1 MADIMHKIKFTVS
14 NREIMVNEN
23 QRILDVMLA
32 NKIPV
37 QYKCR
42 TGECYECAL
51 IGTGSVYDLINNV
64 TKDMNKEMFLTCQS
78 VAKSDLEIEA

>member
-1 MADIMHKIKFTVS
+1 MADITHKIKFTVS

-23 QRILDVMLA
+23 QRILDVMIA

-37 QYKCR
+37 QFKCR

-51 IGTGSVYDLINNV
+51 IGSGSVYDLLGNV

>member
-23 QRILDVMLA
+23 QRILDVMIA

-37 QYKCR
+37 QFKCR

-51 IGTGSVYDLINNV
+51 IGTGSVYDLLANV

>member
-1 MADIMHKIKFTVS
+1 MADITHKIKFTVS

>member
-51 IGTGSVYDLINNV
+51 IGSGSVYDLINNV

>member
-1 MADIMHKIKFTVS
+1 MAATHKIKFTVS
-14 NREIMVNEN
+14 NREIEVNEN
-23 QRILDVMLA
+23 QRILDVMIA

-37 QYKCR
+37 QFKCR

-51 IGTGSVYDLINNV
+51 IGTGSVYDLIGNI
-64 TKDMNKEMFLTCQS
+64 TKDMNKEMFLTCQT